1 MNRKLSLAELLSNVF
16 SDINENFQSTLK
28 TYEAGQNV
36 FSPRDPSQMVYCLL
50 QGAVKLYRLNHRQ
63 TIFIDLLPP
72 DSLFNLT
79 SPQVPNDVQ
88 IYQARAL
95 TEVELLSLPMPQ
107 FWSIVQEHPELMLLV
122 VRELSKRLLQAQE
135 MIEIMIHPSPGFRLL
150 RFLLIL
156 CRNFG
161 VPTSEGIRIE
171 LKLTH
176 RLLAEMTV
184 AHRTTVTSLLN
195 ELKRQQL
202 ISITRKEITVRSTEG
217 LRKASELWFR
227 EPPYNYI
234 IPGNAEQNW
243 L

>member
-1 MNRKLSLAELLSNVF
+1 MNRKLSLAVLLSNIF
-16 SDINENFQSTLK
+16 SGVNENSQSTLE
-28 TYEAGQNV
+28 TYEAGQNI
-36 FSPRDPSQMVYCLL
+36 FSPKDPSQMVYCLL
-50 QGAVKLYRLNHRQ
+50 QGAVKLYRLNHQ

-72 DSLFNLT
+72 DSLLNFT

-88 IYQARAL
+88 IYQARTL

-107 FWSIVQEHPELMLLV
+107 FWLILQEHPELTLLV

-176 RLLAEMTV
+176 RLLAEMTITN
-184 AHRTTVTSLLN
+184 RSTITSLLN
-195 ELKRQQL
+195 ELRRQQL
-202 ISITRKEITVRSTEG
+202 ISIAQKKITVRNPEE
-217 LRKASELWFR
+217 LRKATELWFGENPYYVR
-227 EPPYNYI
+227 ER
-234 IPGNAEQNW
+234 
-243 L
+243 

>member
-1 MNRKLSLAELLSNVF
+1 MNRKLSLAVLLSNVF
-16 SDINENFQSTLK
+16 SDINKNSQSTLE
-28 TYEAGQNV
+28 TYEAGQNIL
-36 FSPRDPSQMVYCLL
+36 SPRDPYQRVYCLL
-50 QGAVKLYRLNHRQ
+50 QGAVKLYKLNHQ
-63 TIFIDLLPP
+63 TIFINLLPP

-79 SPQVPNDVQ
+79 LPQVPNAVH
-88 IYQARAL
+88 IYQAQAL
-95 TEVELLSLPMPQ
+95 TAVELLSLPMSQ
-107 FWSIVQEHPELMLLV
+107 FWSIVQEHPELKFLV
-122 VRELSKRLLQAQE
+122 ICELSKRLLQAQE
-135 MIEIMIHPSPGFRLL
+135 MIEIIIHPSPGFRLL

-202 ISITRKEITVRSTEG
+202 ISITRKKITVHSTED
-217 LRKASELWFR
+217 LRKATELWFR
-227 EPPYNYI
+227 ETPYDHI
-234 IPGNAEQNW
+234 IPRNVEQNW